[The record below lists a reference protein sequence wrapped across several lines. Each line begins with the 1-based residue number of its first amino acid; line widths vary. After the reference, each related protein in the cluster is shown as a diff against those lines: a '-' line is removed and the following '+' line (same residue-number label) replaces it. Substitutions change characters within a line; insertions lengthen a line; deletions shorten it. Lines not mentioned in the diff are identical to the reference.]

1 MLRVIIVNTGGNFN
15 NYYVKLNTL
24 LILTYYYM
32 ASTSSYITRQKTR
45 TGFIYRGANSAD
57 LERIKS
63 LRIPPNWKNV
73 KIDKFSKSKIQAT
86 GYDSKERKQYIYN
99 KDYVERNKK
108 NKFNKMNTFDY
119 SKYCRV
125 LRNYIGLNNLS
136 RECVIAN
143 VIKLMEELNI
153 RVGNESYKKENGTF
167 GISTLLK
174 KHYKNGKLNFI
185 GKKGILHNKTIKN
198 PNSLNFL
205 NKVLKIKGD
214 YLFYDDKGG
223 KITSSD
229 LNAFLK
235 EKVQTNITC
244 KDIRTYCAN
253 KIFNDFMKSKKIG
266 ITDTERK
273 ASVSAGI
280 KHTAQELGNTPKICR
295 DAYLSPQNLN
305 KYLNK
310 A

>member
-1 MLRVIIVNTGGNFN
+1 MTSTTNISGVSNITG
-15 NYYVKLNTL
+15 
-24 LILTYYYM
+24 
-32 ASTSSYITRQKTR
+32 YITRQKTR
-45 TGFIYRGANSAD
+45 DGFIYKGANNQD

-73 KIDKFSKSKIQAT
+73 KIDKLSKSKIQAT

-99 KDYVERNKK
+99 KDFVERNKK
-108 NKFNKMNTFDY
+108 NKFNKMNSFDY

-125 LRNYIGLNNLS
+125 LRHYIGSNNLS
-136 RECVIAN
+136 RDCVIAN

-174 KHYKNGKLNFI
+174 KHYKNGKLTFI

-205 NKVLKIKGD
+205 NRVLKIKGEC
-214 YLFYDDKGG
+214 LFYDENCS

-229 LNAFLK
+229 LNTFLK

-253 KIFNDFMKSKKIG
+253 KIFNDFMKGKKIG
-266 ITDTERK
+266 ASENERK
-273 ASVSAGI
+273 ANVLAGI
-280 KHTAQELGNTPKICR
+280 KYTAQELGNTPKICR

-310 A
+310 IK

>member
-1 MLRVIIVNTGGNFN
+1 MS
-15 NYYVKLNTL
+15 
-24 LILTYYYM
+24 M
-32 ASTSSYITRQKTR
+32 TSAINIKNYITRQKTR
-45 TGFIYRGANSAD
+45 TGFTYKGANAED

-73 KIDKFSKSKIQAT
+73 KIDKLSKSKIQAT

-99 KDYVERNKK
+99 KDFVERNKK

-125 LRNYIGLNNLS
+125 LRHYMGYNNLS
-136 RECVIAN
+136 RNCVIAN

-174 KHYKNGKLNFI
+174 KHYKNGKLSFV

-198 PNSLNFL
+198 LNSLNFL
-205 NKVLKIKGD
+205 NRVLKIKGD
-214 YLFYDDKGG
+214 YLFYDENSNR
-223 KITSSD
+223 ITSSD
-229 LNAFLK
+229 LNSFLK

-253 KIFNDFMKSKKIG
+253 KIFNDFMKTIKIG
-266 ITDTERK
+266 NSENERK
-273 ASVSAGI
+273 ASISLGI

-305 KYLNK
+305 RYLK
-310 A
+310 I

>member
-1 MLRVIIVNTGGNFN
+1 MTSIPSIPS
-15 NYYVKLNTL
+15 
-24 LILTYYYM
+24 IPSITYI
-32 ASTSSYITRQKTR
+32 SRQKTK
-45 TGFIYRGANSAD
+45 TGFTYRGANAED

-73 KIDKFSKSKIQAT
+73 KIDRSSKSKIQAT

-99 KDYVERNKK
+99 KDFVERNKK

-119 SKYCRV
+119 NKYCRV
-125 LRNYIGLNNLS
+125 LRHYTGYNNLS
-136 RECVIAN
+136 RNCVIAN

-174 KHYKNGKLNFI
+174 KHYKNGKLSFV

-198 PNSLNFL
+198 LNSLNFL
-205 NKVLKIKGD
+205 NRVLKIKGD
-214 YLFYDDKGG
+214 YLFYDENSNR
-223 KITSSD
+223 ITSSD
-229 LNAFLK
+229 LNSFLK

-253 KIFNDFMKSKKIG
+253 KIFNDFMKTIKIG
-266 ITDTERK
+266 NSENERK
-273 ASVSAGI
+273 ASVSSGI

-295 DAYLSPQNLN
+295 DAYLSPQNIN
-305 KYLNK
+305 RYLK
-310 A
+310 K

>member
-1 MLRVIIVNTGGNFN
+1 M
-15 NYYVKLNTL
+15 
-24 LILTYYYM
+24 
-32 ASTSSYITRQKTR
+32 TSIPSITNYITRQKTR
-45 TGFIYRGANSAD
+45 TGFIYRGANTGD

-73 KIDKFSKSKIQAT
+73 KIDRSSKSKIQAT

-99 KDYVERNKK
+99 KDFVERNKK

-125 LRNYIGLNNLS
+125 LRHYTGYNNLS
-136 RECVIAN
+136 RNCVIAN

-174 KHYKNGKLNFI
+174 KHYKNGKLSFI

-198 PNSLNFL
+198 LNSLNFL
-205 NKVLKIKGD
+205 NRVLKIKGD
-214 YLFYDDKGG
+214 YLFYDENSN

-229 LNAFLK
+229 LNSFLK

-253 KIFNDFMKSKKIG
+253 KIFNDFMKTIKLGNSEN
-266 ITDTERK
+266 ERK
-273 ASVSAGI
+273 ASVSSGI
-280 KHTAQELGNTPKICR
+280 KYTAKELGNTPKICR
-295 DAYLSPQNLN
+295 DAYLSPQNL
-305 KYLNK
+305 KRYLKN
-310 A
+310 

>member
-1 MLRVIIVNTGGNFN
+1 MTTISGC
-15 NYYVKLNTL
+15 
-24 LILTYYYM
+24 
-32 ASTSSYITRQKTR
+32 SSSYITRHKTKN
-45 TGFIYRGANSAD
+45 GFIYKGANSTD

-73 KIDKFSKSKIQAT
+73 KIDKLSKSKIQAT

-99 KDYVERNKK
+99 KEYIERNKK

-125 LRNYIGLNNLS
+125 LRHYIGLNNLS
-136 RECVIAN
+136 RNCVIAN

-174 KHYKNGKLNFI
+174 KHYKNGRLNFI

-198 PNSLNFL
+198 PNSLNFI
-205 NKVLKIKGD
+205 NRVLKIKGD
-214 YLFYDDKGG
+214 YLFYDENCN

-253 KIFNDFMKSKKIG
+253 KIFSDFMRTKKIG
-266 ITDTERK
+266 NSESERK
-273 ASVSAGI
+273 ANVSAGI

-305 KYLNK
+305 KYLK
-310 A
+310 I